1 MKVLT
6 SHQMQE
12 ADKATLIAEKIVSDQ
27 LMERA
32 SAIFSNWV
40 INYLDKKKTIL
51 IVCGTGNNGGD
62 GLCIARMLFQKGFEV
77 SVATFSR
84 GKFSP
89 DYSLNLQQLKKYN
102 IPLITLE
109 ENAIEFISDYEI
121 IIDAIFGTGLNRAP
135 EGLYAMVIDVINKSN
150 AKCISV
156 DVPSGFSTDN
166 YFDWNCI
173 QADYCLTF
181 ETPKL
186 GFFFPENY
194 KHLHSWKV
202 ASIGLDTHA
211 IESANS
217 SHYFLTADDLNST
230 IKPRKTF
237 DHKGIFGN
245 VLIIAGSEQMTGAAL
260 LCAYAALKTGC
271 GLVTIANDNPSF
283 IYPELMFIPT
293 ENIVEFISENKIKRI
308 GIGPGLGVNTNT
320 EILVKNIFTNAKSPL
335 VIDADALNIIAKN
348 KTLFSS
354 IPANSI
360 LTPHPGEFER
370 LFGTTENSFDRLE
383 LQIKKSQELQL
394 IIIYKTAFTCIT
406 LPDGTAWFNSTGNP
420 GMATGGSGDV
430 LTGIITSFLAQG
442 YSESDAAKLGVYL
455 HGLAGDIAMETLQQV
470 SLIASDIIQFI
481 PKAIK
486 QICE

>member
-1 MKVLT
+1 MKVLS

-32 SAIFSNWV
+32 SAIFTKWV
-40 INYLDKKKTIL
+40 INFLEKENPIL

-62 GLCIARMLFQKGFEV
+62 GLCIARMLFQEGFEV
-77 SVATFSR
+77 SVATFAR

-89 DYSLNLQQLKKYN
+89 DYTLNLQQLKKYN
-102 IPLITLE
+102 IPIITLE
-109 ENAIEFISDYEI
+109 KNALEFISEYEI
-121 IIDAIFGTGLNRAP
+121 IIDAIFGTGLNREP
-135 EGLYAMVIDVINKSN
+135 EGLYAMVIEMINKSI

-166 YFDWNCI
+166 YFEWNCI

-194 KHLHSWKV
+194 KHLHSWAV
-202 ASIGLDTHA
+202 ARIGLDTHA
-211 IESANS
+211 MESANS
-217 SHYFLTADDLNST
+217 SNYFLTAEDLNS
-230 IKPRKTF
+230 IIIPRKTF
-237 DHKGIFGN
+237 DHKGIFGSA
-245 VLIIAGSEQMTGAAL
+245 LIIAGNPQMCGAAL

-293 ENIVEFISENKIKRI
+293 ENILDFLSDKKIKRI
-308 GIGPGLGVNTNT
+308 GIGPGLGVNSNT
-320 EILVKNIFTNAKSPL
+320 ELLVKNILNLAKFPL

-348 KTLFSS
+348 NSLFSS

-370 LFGTTENSFDRLE
+370 LFGTTANSFEKLE
-383 LQIKKSQELQL
+383 LQRKKSQELQL

-442 YSESDAAKLGVYL
+442 YCESDAAKLGVFL
-455 HGLAGDIAMETLQQV
+455 HGLAGDLAMETLQQT
-470 SLIASDIIQFI
+470 SLIASDIIQFM

-486 QICE
+486 QLCA

>member
-1 MKVLT
+1 MKVLS

-12 ADKATLIAEKIVSDQ
+12 VDKATLIAENIVSDQ

-32 SAIFSNWV
+32 SAIFTKWV
-40 INYLDKKKTIL
+40 NRYLEKEKKLL

-62 GLCIARMLFQKGFEV
+62 GLCIARMLFQEGYDV
-77 SVATFSR
+77 TVATFSR

-89 DYSLNLQQLKKYN
+89 DYTLNLQQLKKYD
-102 IPLITLE
+102 IPIRMLE
-109 ENAIEFISDYEI
+109 ENALEFISEYEI

-135 EGLYAMVIDVINKSN
+135 EGLYAMVIEMINTSP
-150 AKCISV
+150 ATCISV

-194 KHLHSWKV
+194 KHLHSWAV

-217 SHYFLTADDLNST
+217 SNYFLTANDLNAL
-230 IKPRKTF
+230 IQPRKTF
-237 DHKGIFGN
+237 DHKGIFGKA
-245 VLIIAGSEQMTGAAL
+245 LIIAGSAQMSGAAL
-260 LCAYAALKTGC
+260 LSGYAALKTGC
-271 GLVTIANDNPSF
+271 GLVTIANDIPSF
-283 IYPELMFIPT
+283 IYPELMFIAT
-293 ENIVEFISENKIKRI
+293 KNISEFISENNITSI
-308 GIGPGLGVNTNT
+308 GIGPGLGVNANT
-320 EILVKNIFTNAKSPL
+320 ELLVKNILSNAKSPL
-335 VIDADALNIIAKN
+335 VIDADALNCIAKN
-348 KTLFSS
+348 KSLFSS

-370 LFGTTENSFDRLE
+370 FFGTTNTGFERLE
-383 LQIKKSQELQL
+383 LQRKKSQELQL

-406 LPDGTAWFNSTGNP
+406 FPSGAAWFNSTGNP

-442 YSESDAAKLGVYL
+442 YSESDAAKLGVFV
-455 HGLAGDIAMETLQQV
+455 HGLAGDLAMETLQQV
-470 SLIASDIIQFI
+470 ALTASDIIQFI
-481 PKAIK
+481 PKAIQ
-486 QICE
+486 QICG